1 MFDYIQ
7 KIQQKSVQER
17 KRFALIVA
25 FTITAVIFFF
35 WLSAQ
40 MVNGVTAPDSPM
52 LGEINP
58 IPGVK
63 DTYEDVAAGV
73 STVKETFSLFKGL
86 FK

>member
-7 KIQQKSVQER
+7 KIQQKSVEER
-17 KRFALIVA
+17 KRFAFIVA
-25 FTITAVIFFF
+25 FIITAIIFFF

-40 MVNGVTAPDSPM
+40 MVDGVPAPDSPM

-58 IPGVK
+58 IPEVK
-63 DTYEDVAAGV
+63 DTYEDVVAGV
-73 STVKETFSLFKGL
+73 STVKETFTLFKDL

>member
-1 MFDYIQ
+1 
-7 KIQQKSVQER
+7 
-17 KRFALIVA
+17 
-25 FTITAVIFFF
+25 
-35 WLSAQ
+35 